1 MTRRGMVVK
10 ANKVLKRIAK
20 IEALMSKVTER
31 SSARA
36 TQIRK
41 LFRDA
46 KAAVPRAKEAVQA
59 SSGAPKKGPVKHS
72 EPTSKASTPETS
84 KPKRKLSRAGRA
96 AIVAA
101 TKARW
106 DRVRAEA
113 AKTKPVAAKKTAVK
127 WAAVKTAPAKA
138 AKKSAPSKK
147 ATVKK
152 GGVKKT
158 TPVAGGTATE
168 AAA

>member
-36 TQIRK
+36 RHIRE
-41 LFRDA
+41 LFRDG
-46 KAAVPRAKEAVQA
+46 KAAVTRAKEAVQA

-72 EPTSKASTPETS
+72 EPTAKASTPETS

-113 AKTKPVAAKKTAVK
+113 AKTKPGAAQTPALK
-127 WAAVKTAPAKA
+127 WAPVNRAPARTP
-138 AKKSAPSKK
+138 KKRAP
-147 ATVKK
+147 
-152 GGVKKT
+152 
-158 TPVAGGTATE
+158 
-168 AAA
+168 